1 MKILKISSLVFAIS
15 VATLFGYAN
24 LRKLSVVEKLQPVQL
39 ISFDIR
45 GEISPVDRMQL
56 EKKLSS
62 VSGVTACSLS
72 DEGNVASVIF
82 HPEKINEETITDLLS
97 KEGKLNISFR
107 DLAVSP
113 GCPIHNLNSSFQN
126 LLAHLISVIN

>member
-1 MKILKISSLVFAIS
+1 MKILKISPLIFAIS
-15 VATLFGYAN
+15 VAALFGYAN
-24 LRKLSVVEKLQPVQL
+24 LRKLSVSEKLPRVQL

-45 GEISPVDRMQL
+45 GEISPVDRTQL

-62 VSGVTACSLS
+62 VPGVTACSLS

-82 HPEKINEETITDLLS
+82 HPEKINEATITDVLS
-97 KEGKLNISFR
+97 QEGKLNISLR

-113 GCPIHNLNSSFQN
+113 GCPIHNLNSSFQEF
-126 LLAHLISVIN
+126 ISALDIRN